1 MWVLGSWQPLWG
13 GCGVGG
19 FPSLRHVS
27 RVLCAHSPSPAWG
40 RASSSAAHF
49 CPSRCPRGALVG
61 AACSARASGRTACPL
76 LYNSLQSF
84 DFMGQASINLGHTQ
98 SVNNWCGVVV
108 RTCKLKEN
116 SRASLDVWTWAAPH
130 CPAGGGAGPQPQVSA
145 SVPTGSQP
153 RASRAVLGS
162 EGPLRLFLLCSIP
175 ALWNVIPSGRFSP

>member
-27 RVLCAHSPSPAWG
+27 HVPCAHSPSPAWG

-61 AACSARASGRTACPL
+61 AACLGQGLRKDRASL

-84 DFMGQASINLGHTQ
+84 DFVGTGHTQSINLGHTQ
-98 SVNNWCGVVV
+98 SINNWCGVGV

-130 CPAGGGAGPQPQVSA
+130 CPAGGGAGPQPHVSA

-162 EGPLRLFLLCSIP
+162 EGPSRLSCCVP
-175 ALWNVIPSGRFSP
+175 CQLWGT